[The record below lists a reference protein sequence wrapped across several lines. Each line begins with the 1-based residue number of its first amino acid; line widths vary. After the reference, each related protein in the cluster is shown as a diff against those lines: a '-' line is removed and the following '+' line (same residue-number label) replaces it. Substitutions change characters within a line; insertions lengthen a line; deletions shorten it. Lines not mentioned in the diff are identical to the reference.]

1 MRSAGHLF
9 QGHVR
14 RTSAQRRSQRAV
26 QSTLAFVGL
35 LAVFGCESSH
45 RQSFEA
51 RTWSR
56 SRRWLSQRR
65 CDIWRGDLRMLGTP
79 SNDLSFAS

>member
-1 MRSAGHLF
+1 MRPAGHLF

-35 LAVFGCESSH
+35 LAVFGCELSPP
-45 RQSFEA
+45 EL
-51 RTWSR
+51 R
-56 SRRWLSQRR
+56 STHVVAQPPVAFLET
-65 CDIWRGDLRMLGTP
+65 L
-79 SNDLSFAS
+79 